1 MFIPSNQQLCRFNI
15 LQKTKK
21 NVDGPYFCKRNM
33 KRISIIFFLSF
44 QKFKLCCLSRNS
56 CVCLHVVFV
65 LFSPLFQFRFAPPY
79 FLWRVSHNYWIYWC
93 QQFPILIF
101 CSPLSFVKSVTSFC
115 VLVYDEGKEGFR
127 FIIGLIFGI
136 ILIFVQQQRKRSLEF
151 RSTSLLSCNLSFI
164 VLAIIIPHFLQS
176 SQKNGKIDFER
187 KIDRRTDGWMDNS
200 GTKVSLVT
208 EQSIIRTCCFK
219 RLLSECPCR
228 VHRCRRRTTLL
239 TLHKRLGPIS
249 WILYFANL

>member
-1 MFIPSNQQLCRFNI
+1 LFIPSNQQLCRFNI

-44 QKFKLCCLSRNS
+44 QKFKRCCLSRNS

-93 QQFPILIF
+93 QQFSILIF

-127 FIIGLIFGI
+127 FIIRLIFGI

-164 VLAIIIPHFLQS
+164 VLAIIIPHFC
-176 SQKNGKIDFER
+176 KVRRKTGK
-187 KIDRRTDGWMDNS
+187 
-200 GTKVSLVT
+200 
-208 EQSIIRTCCFK
+208 
-219 RLLSECPCR
+219 
-228 VHRCRRRTTLL
+228 
-239 TLHKRLGPIS
+239 
-249 WILYFANL
+249 